1 MSESRIRVRVYIPH
15 HARCRIEERGGDVST
30 IASAARQAARRVVP
44 RLQRPRRLAVDCK
57 AVPEVLSVVEFSP
70 ARKGTSPKAV
80 VKTVLPFD
88 APSLASM
95 EVVHV

>member
-1 MSESRIRVRVYIPH
+1 
-15 HARCRIEERGGDVST
+15 
-30 IASAARQAARRVVP
+30 
-44 RLQRPRRLAVDCK
+44 
-57 AVPEVLSVVEFSP
+57 VVEFSP